1 MSDDE
6 LFKKTDDDDDDSSKR
21 KIQKNESNKQ
31 AARFK
36 DLLKPPSFI

>member
-1 MSDDE
+1 MSDE
-6 LFKKTDDDDDDSSKR
+6 LFKKTDDDDDSKR